1 MKRSANHISI
11 CYRTYTICFV
21 KTVICNFG
29 WKIGLGII
37 LFAILD
43 KSPRSLIYL
52 LKKGEIILIAGAFP
66 YGSGFPFQ
74 SFFRHALGKETN
86 FTLLRVRALP
96 WVLFIGCHA
105 SKTKLK
111 LFTALRAKVLTH
123 KKRISTSIPNTN
135 SLRVL
140 GVLH

>member
-1 MKRSANHISI
+1 LGCRFIKYSL
-11 CYRTYTICFV
+11 V
-21 KTVICNFG
+21 K
-29 WKIGLGII
+29 I
-37 LFAILD
+37 LFLKEREKTILTY
-43 KSPRSLIYL
+43 R
-52 LKKGEIILIAGAFP
+52 GVFC
-66 YGSGFPFQ
+66 GSGFPFQ

-123 KKRISTSIPNTN
+123 KKRISTAIPNTN